1 MNGMTNSVSLLP
13 GGRAVSESSSSLATE
28 PLTLGGGGINNSGAL
43 RNVSGANTFA
53 GPLTLTGAT
62 RINSEAGTLT
72 LSSTLGGA
80 FTTVFGGDG
89 NIVVSGVIG
98 TGGGSVHKADGLGNV
113 TLSGANTFT
122 GGMTVSAGTVTL
134 GNALAA
140 GTGLITV
147 IPGANLTLS
156 AAATVS
162 NLAGNG
168 GTVNLGANQLTLNG
182 TSTNNFYGQILGT
195 GLILK
200 QNTGT
205 QTLSGPVFTTGGV
218 TVDNGT
224 LAFGST
230 TAFTATGTSGTSTLA
245 ASAAAGLVIG
255 QVITGTGIDA
265 GTVITAI
272 SGTTVTLS
280 KPLSAAASGN
290 YSALSTYTREVMTTT
305 GGINTFGALR
315 IGSADTI
322 TTAGNLNFANISP
335 TFSSFTIVNG
345 RSATIA
351 APTVNSVVIGAGRTL
366 NILGDVKIGNTFS
379 LAGAASGTPVGAVVT
394 NFTGGGNFYMNGTN
408 FWVGTANGT
417 TDNNFLTQVD
427 MSALTSFTAIL
438 GTGGVFAVDYT
449 GNNGGGTVQKLVL
462 AGGSNTIQT
471 GTLVVGNSGLQ
482 GLGNVAVSGQ
492 HTLNLGAGTNTL
504 YATTVNLGV
513 GGRAGGNLQ
522 FNSAAGTLVLRD
534 ATGIG
539 RAALNMGNNT
549 NTTGSLSSANLLL
562 AGHNVDVLFGAINMY
577 GQTRAGASAN
587 TITFDQGIFDAY
599 SITMAGRTSA
609 A

>member
-1 MNGMTNSVSLLP
+1 M
-13 GGRAVSESSSSLATE
+13 AE
-28 PLTLGGGGINNSGAL
+28 PVFKNNDTVCLIGDSITHSGPYHSYVFL
-43 RNVSGANTFA
+43 YY
-53 GPLTLTGAT
+53 AT
-62 RINSEAGTLT
+62 RFPQMRLKFINCGISGDSASGMMWRLQKDVFANNATLSWNSTASSTISNNITGTGVITKSNTGTLT
-72 LSSTLGGA
+72 LSGTFGGA

-89 NIVVSGVIG
+89 NIVVSGIIG
-98 TGGGSVHKADGLGNV
+98 TGGGSVNKADGLGNV

-122 GGMTVSAGTVTL
+122 GGLTVGAGTVTL
-134 GNALAA
+134 NGASA
-140 GTGLITV
+140 GGVGLITV
-147 IPGANLTLS
+147 NSGARLVLS
-156 AAATVS
+156 ALANIR

-168 GTVNLGANQLTLNG
+168 TVNLQTNQLTITG
-182 TSTNNFYGQILGT
+182 TSTDNFYGQINGT

-218 TVDNGT
+218 TVDQGT

-255 QVITGTGIDA
+255 QVITGTGVDA

-305 GGINTFGALR
+305 GDINTFGALR
-315 IGSADTI
+315 IGSDNTI

-427 MSALTSFTAIL
+427 MSALTNFTAIL

-482 GLGNVAVSGQ
+482 GLGVVA
-492 HTLNLGAGTNTL
+492 LWLYLGT
-504 YATTVNLGV
+504 
-513 GGRAGGNLQ
+513 
-522 FNSAAGTLVLRD
+522 
-534 ATGIG
+534 
-539 RAALNMGNNT
+539 ALE
-549 NTTGSLSSANLLL
+549 S
-562 AGHNVDVLFGAINMY
+562 
-577 GQTRAGASAN
+577 TRH
-587 TITFDQGIFDAY
+587 
-599 SITMAGRTSA
+599 
-609 A
+609 